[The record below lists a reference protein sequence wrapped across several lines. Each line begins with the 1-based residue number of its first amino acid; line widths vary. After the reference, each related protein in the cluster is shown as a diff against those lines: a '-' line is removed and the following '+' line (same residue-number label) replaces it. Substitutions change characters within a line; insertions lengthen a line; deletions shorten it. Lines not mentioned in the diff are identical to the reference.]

1 MEVAVMLNKLRVLSL
16 LIILSLIMLS
26 LSACEFVTNP
36 YNRLNKLKNEW
47 QDKIIAHFEE
57 NEEIFNE
64 LVNVILED
72 YPNTEIYLYNKSWHG
87 TDEYVIEINGDKR
100 ALDDKIDLSLSET
113 LTIERLN
120 KIFYSKED
128 WESDG
133 TLKEN
138 ILKCFSLGIRPQD
151 NDGEDVWCSFS
162 LLNNEYIDLV
172 YSNSGKKNE
181 DDFRSVGYFINDN
194 WYISYFDRSLD
205 SYDHSEMYDRLFN

>member
-72 YPNTEIYLYNKSWHG
+72 YPNTKIYLYYKSWDH
-87 TDEYVIEINGDKR
+87 TDKYEIEINGDKR
-100 ALDDKIDLSLSET
+100 ALDDKIDFSLSET

-120 KIFYSKED
+120 KIFCSKED
-128 WESDG
+128 RKSDG
-133 TLKEN
+133 TLKDN
-138 ILKCFSLGIRPQD
+138 ILKCYSLSIQPQD
-151 NDGEDVWCSFS
+151 NDGEDVWCYFV
-162 LLNNEYIDLV
+162 LLNNIGLV
-172 YSNSGKKNE
+172 YSNSGKE
-181 DDFRSVGYFINDN
+181 RVDDFRSVGYFINDN
-194 WYISYFDRSLD
+194 WYISYFDRALD
-205 SYDHSEMYDRLFN
+205 SYDHSEIYDRLFN

>member
-1 MEVAVMLNKLRVLSL
+1 MPNKRRVLSL
-16 LIILSLIMLS
+16 LIILSLIVLS

-64 LVNVILED
+64 LINVILED
-72 YPNTEIYLYNKSWHG
+72 YPNTKIYLYNKGDQH

-100 ALDDKIDLSLSET
+100 ALDEENDFSLSET

-120 KIFYSKED
+120 KIFCSKED
-128 WESDG
+128 WKSDG
-133 TLKEN
+133 TLKKN
-138 ILKCFSLGIRPQD
+138 ILKCFSLSIRPQD

-162 LLNNEYIDLV
+162 LINDGNIDLV
-172 YSNSGKKNE
+172 YSNSGKKNV

-194 WYISYFDRSLD
+194 WYIRYFDRMLD
-205 SYDHSEMYDRLFN
+205 SFDNSEMYDRLFN

>member
-1 MEVAVMLNKLRVLSL
+1 MRNKLRVLSL

-47 QDKIIAHFEE
+47 HDKIIAHFEE
-57 NEEIFNE
+57 NEEFFNE

-72 YPNTEIYLYNKSWHG
+72 YPNTYLILNNKGRQH
-87 TDEYVIEINGDKR
+87 TDKYVIDIRGS

-120 KIFYSKED
+120 KIFCSKED
-128 WESDG
+128 WKSDD
-133 TLKEN
+133 TPKEN
-138 ILKCFSLGIRPQD
+138 IMKYFSLGINPKY
-151 NDGEDVWCSFS
+151 NDGEDVWCDFS
-162 LLNNEYIDLV
+162 LLNNSYIRLI
-172 YSNSGKKNE
+172 YSSSGKELE

-194 WYISYFDRSLD
+194 WYIRYYDRSLD
-205 SYDHSEMYDRLFN
+205 SFDHSEMYDRLFN

>member
-1 MEVAVMLNKLRVLSL
+1 
-16 LIILSLIMLS
+16 MLS
-26 LSACEFVTNP
+26 LSACGLFVTNP

-72 YPNTEIYLYNKSWHG
+72 YPNTKIYLYYKSWDH
-87 TDEYVIEINGDKR
+87 TDKYEIEINGDKR
-100 ALDDKIDLSLSET
+100 ALDDKIDFSLSET

-128 WESDG
+128 WKSDG

-138 ILKCFSLGIRPQD
+138 ILKCFSLSIRPQD

-194 WYISYFDRSLD
+194 WYISYFDRALD
-205 SYDHSEMYDRLFN
+205 SYDHSEIYDRLFN

>member
-1 MEVAVMLNKLRVLSL
+1 MLNKLRVLSL

-26 LSACEFVTNP
+26 LSACGLFVTNP

-47 QDKIIAHFEE
+47 HDKIIAHFEE

-72 YPNTEIYLYNKSWHG
+72 YPNTYISLYNKGSHQ
-87 TDEYVIEINGDKR
+87 TDEYVIDIDGDKR
-100 ALDDKIDLSLSET
+100 ALDVKNDLSLSET

-128 WESDG
+128 RKSDG
-133 TLKEN
+133 TPKDN
-138 ILKCFSLGIRPQD
+138 IMKYFSLGIQDFDD
-151 NDGEDVWCSFS
+151 NDGEDVWCDFSFNSVNIS
-162 LLNNEYIDLV
+162 LI
-172 YSNSGKKNE
+172 YSNSGKE
-181 DDFRSVGYFINDN
+181 REDFRRVGYFINDN

-205 SYDHSEMYDRLFN
+205 SFDHSEMYDRLFN

>member
-1 MEVAVMLNKLRVLSL
+1 MLNKLRVLSL

-72 YPNTEIYLYNKSWHG
+72 YPNTDIYLYNESRYG

-100 ALDDKIDLSLSET
+100 ALDDKIDFSLSET

-128 WESDG
+128 WKSDG

-138 ILKCFSLGIRPQD
+138 ILKCSSLIIHPQK
-151 NDGEDVWCSFS
+151 NGGEDVWCYFS
-162 LLNNEYIDLV
+162 LLNHIRLV
-172 YSNSGKKNE
+172 YSNSGKE
-181 DDFRSVGYFINDN
+181 HVDGATVGYFINDN
-194 WYISYFDRSLD
+194 WYIGYYDRMLGSF
-205 SYDHSEMYDRLFN
+205 DHSEMYDRLFN